1 LKQYIFSLLQL
12 YPQILVKV
20 AKSHSPLQIY
30 FMIKTTLFCIAIFCS
45 SLLFSQGGTVIISS
59 SEGNIFVFVK
69 GIKQNTIAE
78 TNVEI
83 NNILDSS
90 LIFKALIADSNIDSI
105 SGNVKVIPGH
115 VVTYKMTKTLG
126 KWSFT
131 IIDNYEIGELLD
143 RPASTTIPLGGTVES
158 TSTSNTKP
166 NNTGITAP
174 SNIK

>member
-1 LKQYIFSLLQL
+1 
-12 YPQILVKV
+12 
-20 AKSHSPLQIY
+20 
-30 FMIKTTLFCIAIFCS
+30 MIKTTLFCIAIFCS

-78 TNVEI
+78 TNGEI

-90 LIFKALIADSNIDSI
+90 LMFKALIADSNIDSI
-105 SGNVKVIPGH
+105 SGNVKVIAGR
-115 VVTYKMTKTLG
+115 VVIYKMTKTLG

-143 RPASTTIPLGGTVES
+143 KPASTTMPIGGTVES
-158 TSTSNTKP
+158 TSTSTTKP
-166 NNTGITAP
+166 NNTGIAAP